1 LDTKRRTSNIEFLT
15 VVPQQR
21 WSALVRGR
29 ALFQLFICALAF
41 SLGNQAP
48 GDQSGPFHSQR
59 EFKIGVLVSLTG
71 SGFSLGRST
80 VAALQ
85 IAEEQIEAE
94 AISQHG
100 GYRFQF
106 LVRDTQQ
113 NPLKALEAIQDLD
126 KRGVQIIIGPQ
137 TSSEVRM
144 IKPYA
149 DAHNI
154 LVISQGS
161 TASSLSIAGDN
172 IFRLCPDD
180 TLEAAAIVA
189 LMSNDGILHIV
200 PLWRNDAGNNGLHD
214 SVEAQFKVLPGT
226 TVTSGFR
233 YEPSTTDFSQAATEI
248 AAQINDLISQNINP
262 STIAVYLA
270 AFDEVVDIFSAAHSL
285 GAPLSTTKWYG
296 SDGVALS
303 AALIDDAT
311 AATFAASVDY
321 PNPIFGLPDSLQSE
335 WQPISDAIGART
347 GIKPDAFAL
356 STYDGLFVI
365 QRALEDVGDLK
376 NFAAFKAALVS
387 EADAYQGITGSLTL
401 NSAGDRANGDFDFWA
416 VRLENG
422 SYGWVRVG
430 AYSNGTLTLF

>member
-1 LDTKRRTSNIEFLT
+1 MNRRSFFRPFACCL
-15 VVPQQR
+15 
-21 WSALVRGR
+21 
-29 ALFQLFICALAF
+29 LAF
-41 SLGNQAP
+41 SLGSQAS
-48 GDQSGPFHSQR
+48 GDPSGQLHSQR
-59 EFKIGVLVSLTG
+59 VFKVGVIVSLTG

-106 LVRDTQQ
+106 FVRDTQQ
-113 NPLKALEAIQDLD
+113 NPSKALEAIQDLD

-214 SVEAQFKVLPGT
+214 SVEAQFKVLLGT

-233 YEPSTTDFSQAATEI
+233 YEPSTTDFSRATTEI
-248 AAQINDLISQNINP
+248 AAQINDLISQNTNP

-270 AFDEVVDIFSAAHSL
+270 AFDEVVDIFTAAHSL

-303 AALIDDAT
+303 AALIGDAT
-311 AATFAASVDY
+311 AAAFAASVDY

-335 WQPISDAIGART
+335 WQPISDAIEART

-365 QRALEDVGDLK
+365 QHALEDVGDLK
-376 NFAAFKAALVS
+376 NFAAFKPAFVS
-387 EADAYQGITGSLTL
+387 EADAYQGITGSLAL

-422 SYGWVRVG
+422 SYGWVRIG
-430 AYSNGTLTLF
+430 SYANGSLSLF

>member
-1 LDTKRRTSNIEFLT
+1 MNIRF
-15 VVPQQR
+15 VSRVIVCG
-21 WSALVRGR
+21 LV
-29 ALFQLFICALAF
+29 LAF
-41 SLGNQAP
+41 IGQAG
-48 GDQSGPFHSQR
+48 GDQSAQLHSQR
-59 EFKIGVLVSLTG
+59 VFKIGVLVSLKV

-85 IAEEQIEAE
+85 IAEEQIKAE
-94 AISQHG
+94 AITQHG
-100 GYRFQF
+100 GYRFKF
-106 LVRDTQQ
+106 FVRDTQQ
-113 NPLKALEAIQDLD
+113 NPSKALEAIQDLD

-149 DAHNI
+149 DEHNILDAHNI

-200 PLWRNDAGNNGLHD
+200 PLWRNDAGTNGLHD
-214 SVEAQFKVLPGT
+214 SVEAQFKA
-226 TVTSGFR
+226 
-233 YEPSTTDFSQAATEI
+233 TDFSQATTEI
-248 AAQINDLISQNINP
+248 AAQINDLISQNTNP

-270 AFDEVVDIFSAAHSL
+270 AFDEVVDIFNAAHSL

-303 AALIDDAT
+303 AALIGDAT
-311 AATFAASVDY
+311 AAAFAASVDY

-335 WQPISDAIGART
+335 WQPISDAIEART

-376 NFAAFKAALVS
+376 NFAAFKAAFVS
-387 EADAYQGITGSLTL
+387 EADAYQGITGSLAL

-422 SYGWVRVG
+422 SYAWVRTG
-430 AYSNGTLTLF
+430 TYSGGVLTIFP

>member
-1 LDTKRRTSNIEFLT
+1 MRVC
-15 VVPQQR
+15 VVFR
-21 WSALVRGR
+21 VIVCGLVLAFVGR
-29 ALFQLFICALAF
+29 A
-41 SLGNQAP
+41 G
-48 GDQSGPFHSQR
+48 GDPAGQQHSQR
-59 EFKIGVLVSLTG
+59 VFKVGVLVSLTG
-71 SGFSLGRST
+71 SGFSLGQNT

-100 GYRFQF
+100 GYRFNF
-106 LVRDTQQ
+106 FVRDTQQ
-113 NPLKALEAIQDLD
+113 NPSKALEALKDLD
-126 KRGVQIIIGPQ
+126 KRGAQIIIGPQ

-214 SVEAQFKVLPGT
+214 SVEAQFKALPGT

-233 YEPSTTDFSQAATEI
+233 YEPSTTDFSQATTEI
-248 AAQINDLISQNINP
+248 AAQINDLISHNTNP

-270 AFDEVVDIFSAAHSL
+270 AFDEVVDIFNAAHSL

-303 AALIDDAT
+303 AALTGDAIAAAF
-311 AATFAASVDY
+311 AATASVDY
-321 PNPIFGLPDSLQSE
+321 PNPIFGLPDSLHSE
-335 WQPISDAIGART
+335 WQPIADAIEART

-365 QRALEDVGDLK
+365 QRALQDVGDLK
-376 NFAAFKAALVS
+376 NFAAFKAAFVS
-387 EADAYQGITGSLTL
+387 EANKYQGITGSLAL
-401 NSAGDRANGDFDFWA
+401 NLAGDRVNGDFDFWA

-422 SYGWVRVG
+422 SYAWVRIG
-430 AYSNGTLTLF
+430 TYANGSLSLF

>member
-1 LDTKRRTSNIEFLT
+1 MNIRIVSR
-15 VVPQQR
+15 VVVCG
-21 WSALVRGR
+21 LVLAFMGR
-29 ALFQLFICALAF
+29 A
-41 SLGNQAP
+41 G
-48 GDQSGPFHSQR
+48 GDQSAQLHSQR
-59 EFKIGVLVSLTG
+59 VFKVGVLVSLTG

-106 LVRDTQQ
+106 FVRDTQQ
-113 NPLKALEAIQDLD
+113 NPSKALKAIQDLD

-161 TASSLSIAGDN
+161 TASSLSMAGDN

-214 SVEAQFKVLPGT
+214 SVEAQFEALGGT
-226 TVTSGFR
+226 VASGFR
-233 YEPSTTDFSQAATEI
+233 YEPSTTDFSAATTSI
-248 AAQINDLISQNINP
+248 ATQIAGLIGGGTNS

-270 AFDEVVDIFSAAHSL
+270 AFDEVVDIFTAAHSL

-303 AALIDDAT
+303 AALIGDAT
-311 AATFAASVDY
+311 AAAFAASVDY

-335 WQPISDAIGART
+335 WQPISDAIEART

-376 NFAAFKAALVS
+376 NFAAFKAAFVS
-387 EADAYQGITGSLTL
+387 EADAYQGITGSLAL

-422 SYGWVRVG
+422 SYAWVRTG
-430 AYSNGTLTLF
+430 TYSGGVLTIFP

>member
-1 LDTKRRTSNIEFLT
+1 VSIRIISRVIVCGLVLT
-15 VVPQQR
+15 
-21 WSALVRGR
+21 
-29 ALFQLFICALAF
+29 FI
-41 SLGNQAP
+41 GQAG
-48 GDQSGPFHSQR
+48 GDQSAQLHSHR
-59 EFKIGVLVSLTG
+59 VFKVGVLVSLTG

-85 IAEEQIEAE
+85 IAEEQIKAE
-94 AISQHG
+94 AITQHG

-106 LVRDTQQ
+106 FVRDTQQ
-113 NPLKALEAIQDLD
+113 NPSKALEAIQDLD

-149 DAHNI
+149 DEHNI

-161 TASSLSIAGDN
+161 TASSLSIPDDN
-172 IFRLCPDD
+172 IYRLCPDD
-180 TLEAAAIVA
+180 RLEAEAIVA
-189 LMSNDGILHIV
+189 LMQHDGIQHIV

-214 SVEAQFKVLPGT
+214 SVQAAFEALGGT
-226 TVTSGFR
+226 VASGFR
-233 YEPSTTDFSQAATEI
+233 YEPSTTDFSAATSSI
-248 AAQINDLISQNINP
+248 ATQIAGLIGGGTNP

-270 AFDEVVDIFSAAHSL
+270 AFDEVVGIFNAAHSL

-303 AALIDDAT
+303 AALTGDAT
-311 AATFAASVDY
+311 AAAFAASVDY

-335 WQPISDAIGART
+335 WQPIADEIEVRT

-376 NFAAFKAALVS
+376 NFAAFKAAFVS
-387 EADAYQGITGSLTL
+387 EADQYQGITGSLAL
-401 NSAGDRANGDFDFWA
+401 NLAGDRANGDFDFWA
-416 VRLENG
+416 VRSRNG
-422 SYGWVRVG
+422 SYSWVRIG
-430 AYSNGTLTLF
+430 SYNNGVLTLF